1 MLHIKKIK
9 MKSQIHEN
17 KKNKIQGLSKN
28 LKIIIALV
36 FLFSVSQIT
45 FSQSSSDSSS
55 LKFGLKG
62 GANFSNLYTDNVEE
76 NNVLTGFNAGIF
88 AKLPIT
94 ESLAIQPELLYTTK
108 GSELKYNNA
117 FVNGTSTFRLN
128 YLELPILLVIN
139 LTNNFNIHAG
149 PYVAYL
155 VGGKATNDSQGTL
168 FDIEK
173 NLKNEDYNKFDTGL
187 SIGVGFDAEKVGFG
201 VRYNYGLQKVGKER
215 SFLGTNYTFPDGKNS
230 VINLYVSYSI
240 L

>member
-1 MLHIKKIK
+1 MNNFKKTMLFVFIV
-9 MKSQIHEN
+9 STFQI
-17 KKNKIQGLSKN
+17 S
-28 LKIIIALV
+28 
-36 FLFSVSQIT
+36 
-45 FSQSSSDSSS
+45 FSQSSSDSST

-62 GANFSNLYTDNVEE
+62 GANFSNLYTDNVED
-76 NNVLTGFNAGIF
+76 NNVLTGFNAGLF

-94 ESLAIQPELLYTTK
+94 ESFAIQPELLYTTK
-108 GSELKYNNA
+108 GAELKYNNA

-128 YLELPILLVIN
+128 YIELPVLLVVN

-155 VGGKATNDSQGTL
+155 VDGKATNDSQGTL
-168 FDIEK
+168 FDIEN

-187 SIGVGFDAEKVGFG
+187 SVGVGFDTDNLGFG

-230 VINLYVSYSI
+230 VINLYLSYSI